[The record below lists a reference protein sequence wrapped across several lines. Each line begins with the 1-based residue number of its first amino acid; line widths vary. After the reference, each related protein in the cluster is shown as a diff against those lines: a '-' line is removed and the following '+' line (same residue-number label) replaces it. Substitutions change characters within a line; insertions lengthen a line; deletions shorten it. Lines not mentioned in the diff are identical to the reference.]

1 MQLVVAD
8 EDNKPISNVFPQI
21 FEFIKGCTETAGTDE
36 QIEDI
41 DPAAMTYPNSTC
53 TVVLNYQTH
62 ISEIKMDAQELQY
75 SRIQN
80 HYRKVNQSGEDG
92 SQNCVLVHCAMGKSR
107 SATAFIMHV
116 MRRFGMT
123 MDNAFEY
130 CKSQRQLTEPNEGFM

>member
-21 FEFIKGCTETAGTDE
+21 FDFIKGCTETAGTDE

-41 DPAAMTYPNSTC
+41 DPAAMTYPNSTS

-75 SRIQN
+75 SRI
-80 HYRKVNQSGEDG
+80 
-92 SQNCVLVHCAMGKSR
+92 
-107 SATAFIMHV
+107 
-116 MRRFGMT
+116 
-123 MDNAFEY
+123 
-130 CKSQRQLTEPNEGFM
+130 